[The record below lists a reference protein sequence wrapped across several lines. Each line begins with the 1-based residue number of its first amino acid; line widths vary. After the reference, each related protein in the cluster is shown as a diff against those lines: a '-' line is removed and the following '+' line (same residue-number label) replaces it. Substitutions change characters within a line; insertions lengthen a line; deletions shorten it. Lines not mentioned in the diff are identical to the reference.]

1 MKRMKLVVVLLYAK
15 NHINKGWKR
24 ESMRMI
30 FLFQNSW
37 TIFKVIFTNTLNTP
51 TGPGGKIYDLR
62 IFVWFLS
69 QAQSYRW

>member
-1 MKRMKLVVVLLYAK
+1 MKMMKLLVVLLYAK
-15 NHINKGWKR
+15 NHIKKAWKR

-37 TIFKVIFTNTLNTP
+37 TSFKVIFTNTLNTP
-51 TGPGGKIYDLR
+51 TGPSGKLYDLS